1 MIIRAALIAFIF
13 AITTTTGA
21 QAATRTITI
30 NSSMGDLV
38 LDPIGTTFQIDL
50 PEGAFGPDSS
60 FAQMAIVGH
69 EIPTGFNVT
78 NSVTS
83 GDYPFT
89 LIHNVAG
96 RGLFTLEFTRGE
108 FDKIFIKLNEP
119 GLFDIGP
126 PNDLPDGTDP
136 NAVVWIEN
144 GPGNFVFGEA
154 SVTIGSLVPEPST
167 LGLLSFGI
175 LGVFGACR
183 RTRRE

>member
-1 MIIRAALIAFIF
+1 MIFRAILIATVL
-13 AITTTTGA
+13 AIATVGA
-21 QAATRTITI
+21 QAATRTVTI
-30 NSSMGDLV
+30 NSSTGDLV
-38 LDPIGTTFQIDL
+38 LDPIGTTFQIEL
-50 PEGAFGPDSS
+50 PAGAFAPDSS
-60 FAQMAIVGH
+60 FSQMAIVGH
-69 EIPTGFNVT
+69 EIPTGFNLT

-136 NAVVWIEN
+136 DAVVWIEN
-144 GPGNFVFGEA
+144 GAGNFVFGQA
-154 SVTIGSLVPEPST
+154 SVTIGSLVPEPSS
-167 LGLLSFGI
+167 LGLLGFGI

-183 RTRRE
+183 RTRRG